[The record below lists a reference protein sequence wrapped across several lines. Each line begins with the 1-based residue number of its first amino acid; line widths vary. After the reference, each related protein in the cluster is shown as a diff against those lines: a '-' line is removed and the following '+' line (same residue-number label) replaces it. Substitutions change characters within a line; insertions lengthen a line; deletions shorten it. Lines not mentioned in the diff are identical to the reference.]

1 MNRLSTE
8 RRVQVVKALVEGNS
22 INGIVRMTGVAKNTV
37 LKLLADLGSACL
49 DYQDE
54 KLRDLTLRSLQ
65 CDEIWEFCY
74 AKEKNVPDEHKG
86 EFGYGDVWTWTAIDA
101 DTKLVP
107 CWHVGR
113 RDGKAAWEFISN
125 LRLRL
130 ANRVQLTTDGYK
142 AYLQAVDDAFG
153 SEVDYAM
160 LIKLYGPTEPSKEA
174 RRRYSPTECVGTEM
188 KVVQGMPDKNRI
200 STSYV
205 ERQNLTMRMS
215 MRRFTRLTNGF
226 SKKVVNHMH
235 AVSLHFMHYNFAR
248 PHKTL
253 SKPYLKTP
261 AMAAGLTDRIW
272 TIEEIVSLLD
282 SPN

>member
-1 MNRLSTE
+1 MNKLSTE

-49 DYQDE
+49 DYQE
-54 KLRDLTLRSLQ
+54 VTLRNLNLRYIE

-74 AKEKNVPDEHKG
+74 AKAKNVPAEHKG

-107 CWHVGR
+107 CWHVGG
-113 RDGKAAWEFISN
+113 RDGRDAWDFICN
-125 LRLRL
+125 LRSRL
-130 ANRVQLTTDGYK
+130 ANRVQLTTDGHK
-142 AYLQAVDDAFG
+142 AYLEAVEGAFG
-153 SEVDYAM
+153 GEVDYAM
-160 LIKLYGPTEPSKEA
+160 LNKIYGNETREGQ
-174 RRRYSPTECVGTEM
+174 RRYSPAECIGTATRVVVGD
-188 KVVQGMPDKNRI
+188 PDKAHV

-215 MRRFTRLTNGF
+215 MRRFIRLSNGF
-226 SKKVVNHMH
+226 SKKIENHMH
-235 AVSLHFMHYNFAR
+235 AVSLHFMNYNFAR

-253 SKPYLKTP
+253 SKPYPTTP
-261 AMAAGLTDRIW
+261 AMAAGLTDRVW
-272 TIEEIVSLLD
+272 EVAEIVSLLGD
-282 SPN
+282 SN